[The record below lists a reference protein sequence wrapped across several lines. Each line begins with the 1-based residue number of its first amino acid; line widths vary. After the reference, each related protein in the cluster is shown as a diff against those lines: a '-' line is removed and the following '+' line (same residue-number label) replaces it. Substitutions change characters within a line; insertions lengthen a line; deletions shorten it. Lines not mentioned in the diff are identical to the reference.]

1 MSKRALPILAI
12 FLALLT
18 PFPSFAQTCPGKF
31 PNPLT
36 DICWSCMFPIRIFNA
51 NVLSMGQE
59 DALTRAS
66 SLLCSC
72 LDKGGST
79 VFGVPVE
86 FWEQSRFAEVVNEP
100 YCYPMLG
107 GMQLDIS
114 FRGLI
119 GGTTEEITTATDYDQ
134 GAIRSGEKS
143 FRNINYYVSPFMFI
157 MQTVMDND
165 CMEKLNFDLAYTS
178 NLDPMWDD
186 PELAGIITPYMYAF
200 ADTAA
205 QNACA
210 VDCGAAAVGF
220 PISSLFWCAGCNGGT
235 YPLTGDN
242 TSHLSAEQTGRL
254 LTQRLLAKMHASG
267 MIWATHGSDAMC
279 RVGYP
284 MLMMD
289 KRAYKVSRT
298 FYIPQRKVAGR
309 CCDPLG
315 RMTDIAEIGAE
326 VPVYGKDMGYTI
338 FRKRHCCQGVVD
350 LQ

>member
-1 MSKRALPILAI
+1 MMKSIRLLICC
-12 FLALLT
+12 FLAFLA
-18 PFPSFAQTCPGKF
+18 PSHASAQTCPGKF

-36 DICWSCMFPIRIFNA
+36 DICWSCVFPIRIFSA
-51 NVLSMGQE
+51 TVASMGQE
-59 DALTRAS
+59 DTLTRS
-66 SLLCSC
+66 GRNLCTC
-72 LDKGGST
+72 LDRGGST

-86 FWEQSRFAEVVNEP
+86 FWEQARMVEVVNEP

-119 GGTTEEITTATDYDQ
+119 GGTTADKTVGSTHDQ
-134 GAIRSGEKS
+134 GQIRSGQRA

-157 MQTVMDND
+157 MQVVMDND
-165 CMEKLNFDLAYTS
+165 CMEKVNFDLAYTS

-186 PELAGIITPYMYAF
+186 PELAGILTPYMYAF

-205 QNACA
+205 LNACA
-210 VDCGAAAVGF
+210 VDCGAAAIGF
-220 PISSLFWCAGCNGGT
+220 PLSSLFWCAGCNGST

-242 TSHLSAEQTGRL
+242 TAHLSAEQTGRL

-267 MIWATHGSDAMC
+267 MVWATHGDDAMC

-284 MLMMD
+284 MMMMD
-289 KRAYKVSRT
+289 KGAYKVSRAY
-298 FYIPQRKVAGR
+298 YIPQKKLTGR

-315 RMTDIAEIGAE
+315 RMTDLAEIGAE
-326 VPVYGKDMGYTI
+326 IPVYGKDIGYSI